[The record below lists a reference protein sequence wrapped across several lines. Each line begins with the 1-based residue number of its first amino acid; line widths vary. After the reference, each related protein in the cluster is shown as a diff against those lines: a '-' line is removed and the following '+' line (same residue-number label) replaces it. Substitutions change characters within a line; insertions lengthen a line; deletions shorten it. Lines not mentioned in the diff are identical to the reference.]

1 MLLATIILM
10 AEEAVAKAA
19 ATPNPLGVEP
29 IEGGSGLHNFLEI
42 VTKPDN
48 IPIVAMFF
56 IIFYF
61 FGLCLKMG
69 LDNDRLTERGERE
82 KIYERMNRWVFGA
95 EEGSG
100 EGDS

>member
-1 MLLATIILM
+1 MLATIILL
-10 AEEAVAKAA
+10 AEEAAAAAA

-29 IEGGSGLHNFLEI
+29 VEGGSGLHNFLEI

-61 FGLCLKMG
+61 FGLSMKMASA
-69 LDNDRLTERGERE
+69 NDKLTAQGERE
-82 KIYERMNRWVFGA
+82 KIYDRMNRWVFGA
-95 EEGSG
+95 EEET
-100 EGDS
+100 EGKS